1 MTLVDLL
8 LLLAPVVVVPLG
20 LRLVPLTGRIAIRL
34 LKVARGVQL
43 LGALAAIASFLVP
56 VGWLSGLLAAAWLA
70 ACGVAGLAGLAE
82 LLEARSIRPLHL
94 LPAAALGFLTF
105 GAGWLVVYR
114 TGIDVGFSPTVT
126 ELTAVHFHYA
136 GFAATMMSAL
146 TLAALHAEA
155 QRPARIAELAGLL
168 VVVGTPITA
177 AGFATGL
184 LLLTVIGPGLLASGV
199 LATAALTAFVVAPR
213 MRSQAARWLLTISAA
228 GVVLPMLLGVDY
240 AAARVFPIPALDLRS
255 MALIHGDLN
264 ALVFVLIGFVGWTLH
279 DRA

>member
-8 LLLAPVVVVPLG
+8 FLLAPVAVVPLG
-20 LRLVPLTGRIAIRL
+20 LRLAPFTGRIAIRL
-34 LKVARGVQL
+34 LKIARLVL
-43 LGALAAIASFLVP
+43 PLGALAAVASFFLP
-56 VGWLSGLLAAAWLA
+56 VGRVSGLLAGTWLA
-70 ACGVAGLAGLAE
+70 ACSLAGLAGLAE
-82 LLEARSIRPLHL
+82 LLETRSIRPVHL
-94 LPAAALGFLTF
+94 LSAASLGFLTV
-105 GAGWLVVYR
+105 GAAWLAVYR
-114 TGIDVGFSPTVT
+114 TGIDVGFSPMVA

-136 GFAATMMSAL
+136 GFAATKMSAL
-146 TLAALHAEA
+146 TLAALHSEA

-184 LLLTVIGPGLLASGV
+184 LLLTVIGPVLLASGV

-213 MRSQAARWLLTISAA
+213 MRSQAARWLLTISAC

-240 AAARVFPIPALDLRS
+240 AAARVFPLPALDLRS

-264 ALVFVLIGFVGWTLH
+264 ALVFVLIGFVGWLL
-279 DRA
+279 A